1 MKMKIKS
8 KNKKKIIYI
17 ILGVAVLVFAGL
29 YLVINYNEPNILN
42 SNDKKWISENGGR
55 VIDINVINDIPVY
68 ANNGS
73 GVVFDYLNYVT
84 NETNLQFNKI
94 PYLKNS
100 LPSNSKYRIE
110 IIDGSNKIATNQ
122 ILIFNDYYVSVEKND
137 RNMNSL
143 NDLKG
148 TTIGILKED
157 SSNISYYLENVENLK
172 YRTYD
177 TSDDLFKG
185 LDSNEVNVLI
195 IPQMMNLNKLITGEY
210 HVNYF
215 FNNISKNIVLTMDNS
230 NNELNNILRKT
241 YDHWSDENYVSD
253 YNKTL
258 LNYYISMRNVNDKT
272 KADLLSKTYIYGYVE
287 NYPYEFSLAGH
298 MEGVATEYIKR
309 IVRLT
314 DIDITY
320 QKYDSIS
327 ELKNG
332 ISKGEVDIYFDY
344 FGLQDSKYLKTK
356 SVFIENYVVL
366 SKKNNDVIENL
377 QGLKGKDVATIK
389 DNYLSSYLKANTRA
403 NIIEKNTLDELK
415 SEDLVIVDKEIYTY
429 YRNSKFK
436 DYEVLYTDVMSSDYS
451 FMIKSNNDSFFNL
464 FDYFINTNSYY
475 NFRNSAYASF
485 NGSIFDKVTFEEL
498 YLIILGIIL
507 IPIIIFIVIMVFLKN
522 KRKLKLIRRDD
533 RKKYTDMMTSLKNRN
548 YLNLNIEKWN
558 QNKVYPQSIII
569 IDLNNTK
576 YINDNYGREKG
587 DLLITRASSILI
599 NTQLENSEI
608 IRSDGNEFLIYMIGY
623 NENQVDIYTKK
634 LSKSLQELPY
644 GFGAAIGY
652 SMITDNIKTID
663 DAINE
668 ATIAMQSDKES
679 YK

>member
-1 MKMKIKS
+1 MKSKK
-8 KNKKKIIYI
+8 KNKKRIFYI
-17 ILGVAVLVFAGL
+17 IIGIAVLVFIGL
-29 YLVINYNEPNILN
+29 YLILNYSEPNIL
-42 SNDKKWISENGGR
+42 SSEDKSWVSENSGK
-55 VIDINVINDIPVY
+55 VIDIDVINDIPVY

-73 GVVFDYLNYVT
+73 GIIFDYLNYVT
-84 NETNLQFNKI
+84 EKTNLQFNRR
-94 PYLKNS
+94 PYLKS
-100 LPSNSKYRIE
+100 GSQLTSNYRIE
-110 IIDGSNKIATNQ
+110 IVDGSNKIATNQ
-122 ILIFNDYYVSVEKND
+122 LLIFNDYYVSVEKNVH
-137 RNMNSL
+137 NMNTV

-148 TTIGILKED
+148 MTVGILKED
-157 SSNISYYLENVENLK
+157 SNNVSYYLENVENIK
-172 YRTYD
+172 FRTYD
-177 TSDDLFKG
+177 TNDDLFKG
-185 LDSNEVNVLI
+185 LDNNEVNALI
-195 IPQMMNLNKLITGEY
+195 IPQMMNLDRLIIGDY

-215 FNNISKNIVLTMDNS
+215 FNNISKNIVLTMDS
-230 NNELNNILRKT
+230 NNPSLNNILTKAYNRWYK
-241 YDHWSDENYVSD
+241 ENYSQD

-258 LNYYISMRNVNDKT
+258 LNYYIAMRNVNDKT
-272 KADLLSKTYIYGYVE
+272 KADLLSKTYVYGYVE
-287 NYPYEFSLAGH
+287 NCPYEFSLAGH
-298 MEGVATEYIKR
+298 MEGITIEYIKR
-309 IVRLT
+309 IVKLT

-320 QKYDSIS
+320 QKYDSID
-327 ELKNG
+327 ELRNG
-332 ISKGEVDIYFDY
+332 INKGEVDIYFDY
-344 FGLQDSKYLKTK
+344 FGLQDSKYLKSK

-366 SKKNNDVIENL
+366 SKSNNEVIENL
-377 QGLKGKDVATIK
+377 QGLKGKNIATIK
-389 DNYLSSYLKANTRA
+389 NNYLNDYLKANTKA
-403 NIIEKNTLDELK
+403 NVIEKDKLDELK
-415 SEDLVIVDKEIYTY
+415 EEDLIAIDKEVYTY
-429 YRNSKFK
+429 YKNSKFK
-436 DYEVLYTDVMSSDYS
+436 KYEILYTDVMSSDYS
-451 FMIKSNNDSFFNL
+451 FMVKSNNDSFFSL

-475 NFRNSAYASF
+475 NFRNIAYNSF

-507 IPIIIFIVIMVFLKN
+507 LPIIVFILIMVFLKN

-558 QNKVYPQSIII
+558 ENKSYPQSIIV

-608 IRSDGNEFLIYMIGY
+608 IRSDGNEFLIYMVGY
-623 NENQVDIYTKK
+623 NENQVDVYTKK